1 MPIRL
6 FVAGLFLLL
15 LTACSEPNEA
25 LSGTFHAPE
34 HAAAEFFDAIYNKN
48 DLKLAKSLSTPELA
62 ELIAHYGTP
71 RQVARTLINMSY
83 DEVTINVN
91 RAGQNLREQYGNETD
106 VMLVF
111 SGPFDGRIVNEMR
124 VVRMVR
130 VRGRWLVAEIKN
142 DPFSNGR
149 N

>member
-6 FVAGLFLLL
+6 FVACLYLLL
-15 LTACSEPNEA
+15 LTACSEQNEA

-34 HAAAEFFDAIYNKN
+34 HAAAEFFDAIYNKS
-48 DLKLAKSLSTPELA
+48 DLELAKSLSTPELA

-71 RQVARTLINMSY
+71 RQVARTLFNMSY

-91 RAGQNLREQYGNETD
+91 RAGQNLREQYGNETN
-106 VMLVF
+106 VFLVF
-111 SGPFDGRIVNEMR
+111 HGPLAGREITEMR
-124 VVRMVR
+124 EVRMVR
-130 VRGRWLVAEIKN
+130 ARGRWLVAEVKN
-142 DPFSNGR
+142 DPFSSGR

>member
-15 LTACSEPNEA
+15 LTACSEQNEA

-34 HAAAEFFDAIYNKN
+34 HAAAEFFDAIYNKS
-48 DLKLAKSLSTPELA
+48 DLELAKSLSTPELA
-62 ELIAHYGTP
+62 ELIAHYGTT